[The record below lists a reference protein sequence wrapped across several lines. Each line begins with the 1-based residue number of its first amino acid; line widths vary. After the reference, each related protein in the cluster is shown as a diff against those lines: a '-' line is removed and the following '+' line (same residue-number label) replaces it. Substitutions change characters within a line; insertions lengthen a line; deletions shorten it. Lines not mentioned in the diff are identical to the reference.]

1 MRRDSKIS
9 ENRSLQFDTLIREM
23 FDDADPRDMKI
34 GDDQT
39 RKATKA
45 ISQIDQ
51 LMLTLDEMMQ
61 VDHNLSTR
69 WYEQMETLRKLKQ
82 HLLAMSVRRM

>member
-23 FDDADPRDMKI
+23 FDDADPRDTKI
-34 GDDQT
+34 GDDQA

-45 ISQIDQ
+45 VSQIDQ

-61 VDHNLSTR
+61 VDLRLNTR
-69 WYEQMETLRKLKQ
+69 WREQLDALRNLKQ
-82 HLLAMSVRRM
+82 HLLMTQKPM